1 MDPPV
6 QAILF
11 LGIIPA
17 LLFLFLALKGYDG
30 YYKDKLIFITF
41 VVGIIFGLIAAVV
54 RIIIN
59 PPFLVITRGLS
70 YISIYTIIY
79 IILFAFIEQLLK
91 TIVLNVRSFQ
101 LKKETTIYG
110 LSLGL
115 GFGSSFTP
123 FLIISGSLTG
133 DLDLIFVSLIAFGS
147 LGFILFHAAMG
158 SFIGYGIFSGK
169 MTKYLL
175 IAIFLQIP
183 FNIITELTRIFEKPN
198 YINYV
203 IYQVGLVVFGAIL
216 FIYVIKKVMPRILTQ
231 KERRKRNINS
241 KGKVK

>member
-1 MDPPV
+1 MEAPI

-17 LLFLFLALKGYDG
+17 LLFLFLALKGYEG
-30 YYKDKLIFITF
+30 YYKDKIIFITF
-41 VVGIIFGLIAAVV
+41 VIGIIFGVIAAAV

-59 PPFLVITRGLS
+59 PPYLIPIGTITF
-70 YISIYTIIY
+70 ISRYTIIY
-79 IILFAFIEQLLK
+79 IVLFAFIEQLLK
-91 TIVLNVRSFQ
+91 TIVLNIGRFQ

-110 LSLGL
+110 LALGL

-123 FLIISGSLTG
+123 FLIISLTSVG
-133 DLDLIFVSLIAFGS
+133 NVSLSFLSLVIFGS

-169 MTKYLL
+169 MTKHLF

-183 FNIITELTRIFEKPN
+183 FNTIAELTRVYEKP
-198 YINYV
+198 YFTYYLIYQIGLV
-203 IYQVGLVVFGAIL
+203 IYGAII
-216 FIYVIKKVMPRILTQ
+216 FIYVIKKVMPKILSQ
-231 KERRKRNINS
+231 GERRKRI
-241 KGKVK
+241 KKKKKE